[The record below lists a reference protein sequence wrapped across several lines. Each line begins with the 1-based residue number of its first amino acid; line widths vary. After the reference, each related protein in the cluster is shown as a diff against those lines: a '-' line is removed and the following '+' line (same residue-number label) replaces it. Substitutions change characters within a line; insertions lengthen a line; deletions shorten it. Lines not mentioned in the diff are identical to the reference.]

1 MATVIDGIETEDCQE
16 FSEADCFALVTV
28 RLASLLSVH
37 PDNPL
42 RSNQV
47 EYSEASK
54 TLSPRRLIDHIRRV
68 ADEMTACEVRQE
80 TPTVYLSVVIQTMEV
95 TGETEKLIQDH
106 FARGTIGS
114 TVENTGI
121 YLVYFD
127 FAERLRR
134 LFCDRQKTLEE
145 LAALGQ
151 EMNPDY

>member
-1 MATVIDGIETEDCQE
+1 MATVIDGIETEDRHG

-28 RLASLLSVH
+28 RLTRLLSEH

-42 RSNQV
+42 RSNRV
-47 EYSEASK
+47 EDGNASK
-54 TLSPRRLIDHIRRV
+54 TLSPRRLIDHIRQV
-68 ADEMTACEVRQE
+68 VDEMTACDLNQE
-80 TPTVYLSVVIQTMEV
+80 TPTVYLSVVNRTMEI
-95 TGETEKLIQDH
+95 TGETENLIQDH

-127 FAERLRR
+127 FAERLRH
-134 LFCDRQKTLEE
+134 LFSDRQKTLEE

-151 EMNPDY
+151 EMNPD